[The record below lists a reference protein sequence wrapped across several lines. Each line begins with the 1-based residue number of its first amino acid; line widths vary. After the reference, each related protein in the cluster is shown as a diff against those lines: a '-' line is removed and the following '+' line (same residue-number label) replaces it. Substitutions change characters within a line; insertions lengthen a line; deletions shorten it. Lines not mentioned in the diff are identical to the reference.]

1 LIVTVT
7 RCQGRSSGTIS
18 SSRSLEEFPTPEE
31 RNGGQDL
38 ISDSQNVLKIY
49 EISLYKSICIYHKIT
64 SSDRVPARKL
74 AIFS

>member
-1 LIVTVT
+1 
-7 RCQGRSSGTIS
+7 
-18 SSRSLEEFPTPEE
+18 LEEFPTPEE